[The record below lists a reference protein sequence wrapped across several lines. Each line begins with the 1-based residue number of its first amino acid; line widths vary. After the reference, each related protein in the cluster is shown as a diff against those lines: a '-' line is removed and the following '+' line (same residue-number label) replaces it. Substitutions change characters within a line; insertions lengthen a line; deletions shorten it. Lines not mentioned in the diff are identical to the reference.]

1 MERKEEIS
9 IKEERIRS
17 LMKSL
22 GLNAV
27 LLKRQSNFSWLTA
40 GGKNMVPIS
49 TEVGFSSLL
58 ITAFEKFVITS
69 RIESAR
75 NMEEEQLEELGF
87 TLLEHEWFEPK
98 ELELVRKVVPTLEVG
113 CDMPAYG
120 LKDISEAIKQIR
132 YSLTPPEIERY
143 LWLGEKTSE
152 CMESVLTEV
161 KPGDTEAE
169 VTGELTRR
177 LWQYRIDQMG
187 FQAAADERA
196 YKYRHPIPTEK
207 KIDKHLMLCVMS
219 RKWGLI
225 TTITRIIHFGKASEK
240 LIKQYKDNVFIEC
253 AMIAAT
259 RPGVVTNEIFNKTCR
274 LYDELGYKDEWK
286 LHHQGGA
293 IDYDIRNY
301 ICTSESTDI
310 VQKNQAFCWN
320 PSISGTKSEDAF
332 IAREDDFV
340 FITKPMIFPTLKI
353 EIDGVEFIRPNMLE
367 R

>member
-22 GLNAV
+22 GLNAI

-40 GGKNMVPIS
+40 GGKNMVPICV
-49 TEVGFSSLL
+49 EVGFSSLL
-58 ITAFEKFVITS
+58 ITASEKFVITS

-98 ELELVRKVVPTLEVG
+98 ELELVKKVVPTLEVG
-113 CDMPAYG
+113 CDMPVYG

-152 CMESVLTEV
+152 CIESVMTEV

-177 LWQYRIDQMG
+177 LWQHRIDQIG

-207 KIDKHLMLCVMS
+207 KIDKYLMLCVMA
-219 RKWGLI
+219 RKWGFIL
-225 TTITRIIHFGKASEK
+225 TITRIMHFGKASEK
-240 LIKQYKDNVFIEC
+240 LMKQYKDNVFIEC
-253 AMIAAT
+253 SMIAAT
-259 RPGVVTNEIFNKTCR
+259 RPGVVTGDIFNKTCR
-274 LYDELGYKDEWK
+274 LYDDLGYVDEWK

-301 ICTSESTDI
+301 ICTSESQDI

-332 IAREDDFV
+332 LVKEDGFV